1 MSPSVY
7 RKLVKIGNSVYISV
21 PRGWI
26 ESRGLGPGS
35 VVALELVEGGL
46 LLKPVEK
53 HSSYVKVK
61 QMVGGGSRDV
71 ITAYL
76 AGYEVIE
83 IEKPSA
89 EVRGALDKLLDLLVG
104 LEVVEEGKDR
114 LVLQCFVGEGYEVRG
129 VLSRMDVIS
138 RSMYIDAAAALENE
152 DQETLEMVRGRDDK
166 LDRLYF
172 LAVRLIR
179 STIQLPDVS
188 AQDRLFLID
197 ARLFAKLLEE
207 IGDEAERMT
216 YMQPADGLLEAAK
229 CIAKYQKETVE
240 TFLGRSYKRLSTD
253 ELANW
258 IAKRDEAT
266 AFNALAK
273 ISKMVLDLM
282 ELL

>member
-1 MSPSVY
+1 MPPSVY
-7 RKLVKIGNSVYISV
+7 RKLVKIGNSVYVSI

-35 VVALELVEGGL
+35 IVAIELVEGGL
-46 LLKPVEK
+46 LLKPAEK
-53 HSSYVKVK
+53 YSSEVKVK
-61 QMVGGGSRDV
+61 QVVGGSSRDV

-76 AGYEVIE
+76 AGYEIIE
-83 IEKPSA
+83 IEKPSS
-89 EVRGALDKLLDLLVG
+89 ELKGALEKLLDLLVG
-104 LEVVEEGKDR
+104 LEVVEEGRDK

-138 RSMYIDAAAALENE
+138 RSMYIDAAAALENG
-152 DQETLEMVRGRDDK
+152 DQEALEMVRGRDDK

-179 STIQLPDVS
+179 STVQLPDVS

-216 YMQPADGLLEAAK
+216 YMQPAGDLLEAAR
-229 CIAKYQKETVE
+229 CISKYQKEAVE
-240 TFLGRSYKRLSTD
+240 AFLGRGSKRLSTE
-253 ELANW
+253 ELTRW
-258 IAKRDEAT
+258 ILKRDEAT
-266 AFNALAK
+266 AFSALAK